1 MKELRR
7 HPFTLIEVLVAVAVL
22 VIMMGFIF
30 QFTGSAQKLWASNTG
45 RTEMSAQANAV
56 FSLLQEDLEHMY
68 VVSPEEDLDAQAGWY
83 ILHETPDGSAS
94 SETPEDSA
102 SSLFSNTANR
112 PLKDLCFF
120 TQDTA
125 PQSPAIQAAIYPV
138 RYHFVP
144 GTPGEIYGE
153 GTGKLYRYVESG
165 VHWEKISEEFEDA
178 GKGDTP
184 DWYAP
189 EPAAEADKEEYLL
202 AENIQSITVLSDAAR
217 DEDGNP
223 RTANPLRVRPRF
235 LRVTITFSIPETL
248 RNGARRT
255 ENTDMTFSRVFLL
268 NQ

>member
-1 MKELRR
+1 MNKL
-7 HPFTLIEVLVAVAVL
+7 HSHSFTLIEVLAAVAVL

-30 QFTGSAQKLWASNTG
+30 QFTSSAQKLWASNTG

-83 ILHETPDGSAS
+83 IRHKNPD
-94 SETPEDSA
+94 DSTV
-102 SSLFSNTANR
+102 SLFSNTAER

-189 EPAAEADKEEYLL
+189 EPDAEADKEEYLL

>member
-1 MKELRR
+1 MNKL
-7 HPFTLIEVLVAVAVL
+7 HSHSFTLIEVLAAVAVL

-45 RTEMSAQANAV
+45 RTEMSAQADAV

-83 ILHETPDGSAS
+83 IRHETPEG
-94 SETPEDSA
+94 SA
-102 SSLFSNTANR
+102 SSLFSASADR

>member
-45 RTEMSAQANAV
+45 RTEMSAQADAV
-56 FSLLQEDLEHMY
+56 FSLLQEDLEHLY
-68 VVSPEEDLDAQAGWY
+68 LALEEEDLDAQAGWY
-83 ILHETPDGSAS
+83 IRHEKPGDPTIA
-94 SETPEDSA
+94 
-102 SSLFSNTANR
+102 SLFSASADR

-268 NQ
+268 NK

>member
-45 RTEMSAQANAV
+45 RTEMSAQADAV

-83 ILHETPDGSAS
+83 IRHKTPGGSS
-94 SETPEDSA
+94 
-102 SSLFSNTANR
+102 SSLFSNTAER
-112 PLKDLCFF
+112 PLEDLCFF
-120 TQDTA
+120 TQDIA
-125 PQSPAIQAAIYPV
+125 PQAILYPV

-144 GTPGEIYGE
+144 GTPGKIYGE
-153 GTGKLYRYVESG
+153 GRGKLYRYVESG

-178 GKGDTP
+178 DKGDTP

-189 EPAAEADKEEYLL
+189 EPDAEADKEEYLL